1 MTRSQPAASITAIA
15 SSAQNFGPITSNEGT
30 RDERPIPRWSNRI
43 TRQKDARRRCKRYI
57 DGSSSIAS
65 IEMDTPREHEQIGRA
80 IAEYLIGDVQVAT
93 PRVASPGN
101 LRYCHRL
108 VHVARSWALLTLAGQ
123 REPAVGRLLDQP
135 VDQQ

>member
-65 IEMDTPREHEQIGRA
+65 IEMDTPGNTSRSVG
-80 IAEYLIGDVQVAT
+80 
-93 PRVASPGN
+93 PSPN
-101 LRYCHRL
+101 
-108 VHVARSWALLTLAGQ
+108 T
-123 REPAVGRLLDQP
+123 
-135 VDQQ
+135 